1 MVDIADLKSVGHIV
15 RVGSIPTS
23 ATMEK
28 QVVYSSGGLGA
39 GSVIFIVL
47 LILKL
52 SGEIS
57 LSWIW
62 VVTSFLWGPLVIF
75 FATLGILLAIA
86 IVVGILVLPFI
97 IVALLMKE

>member
-1 MVDIADLKSVGHIV
+1 
-15 RVGSIPTS
+15 
-23 ATMEK
+23 MEK
-28 QVVYSSGGLGA
+28 QVEYNSYSNREHQVLDAGPASFGV

-52 SGEIS
+52 FGEIS

-75 FATLGILLAIA
+75 FAGLGILLAIA

-97 IVALLMKE
+97 IVALLMGE